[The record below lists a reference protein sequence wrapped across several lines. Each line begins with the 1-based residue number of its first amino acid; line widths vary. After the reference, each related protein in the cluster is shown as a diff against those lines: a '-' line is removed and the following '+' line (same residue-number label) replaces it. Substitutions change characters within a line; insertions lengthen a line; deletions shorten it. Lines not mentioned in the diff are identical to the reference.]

1 MAAKILTPDSIK
13 FYGFTINDY
22 DDGRVIEL
30 SGHIIYKDSDNVE
43 TRNKARIQIKLD
55 EASDADQAIINAM
68 ITLGETKLKAD
79 VDLE

>member
-13 FYGFTINDY
+13 FYGFTINDF

>member
-13 FYGFTINDY
+13 FYGFTINDF

-30 SGHIIYKDSDNVE
+30 TGQILYKDSNNVE

-55 EASDADQAIINAM
+55 EASDADKAIINAM

>member
-13 FYGFTINDY
+13 FYGFTINDF

-55 EASDADQAIINAM
+55 EASDADKAIINAM
-68 ITLGETKLKAD
+68 INLGESKIKAD

>member
-13 FYGFTINDY
+13 FYGFTINDF

-30 SGHIIYKDSDNVE
+30 KGHIIYKDSDNVE

-55 EASDADQAIINAM
+55 EASDADKAIINAM

>member
-55 EASDADQAIINAM
+55 EASDADKAIINAM
-68 ITLGETKLKAD
+68 INLGESKIKAD

>member
-13 FYGFTINDY
+13 FYGFTINDF

-30 SGHIIYKDSDNVE
+30 TGQILYKDSDNVE

-55 EASDADQAIINAM
+55 EASDADKAIINAM
-68 ITLGETKLKAD
+68 INLGESKIKAD

>member
-13 FYGFTINDY
+13 FYGFTINDF

-30 SGHIIYKDSDNVE
+30 TGQILYKDSDNVE

-55 EASDADQAIINAM
+55 EASDADKAIINAM

>member
-13 FYGFTINDY
+13 FYGFTINDF

-30 SGHIIYKDSDNVE
+30 SGHILYKDSDNVE

>member
-13 FYGFTINDY
+13 FYGFTINDF

-30 SGHIIYKDSDNVE
+30 SGHIVYKDSDNVE

-55 EASDADQAIINAM
+55 EASDADKVIINDM
-68 ITLGETKLKAD
+68 ITLGENKLKAE
-79 VDLE
+79 VNLE

>member
-13 FYGFTINDY
+13 FYGFTINDF

-30 SGHIIYKDSDNVE
+30 KGHIIYKDSDNVE
-43 TRNKARIQIKLD
+43 TRNKAGIQIKLD
-55 EASDADQAIINAM
+55 EASDADKAIINAM

>member
-13 FYGFTINDY
+13 FYGFTINDF

-30 SGHIIYKDSDNVE
+30 KGQILYKDSDNVE

-55 EASDADQAIINAM
+55 EASDADKAIINAM
-68 ITLGETKLKAD
+68 INLGESKIKAD

>member
-13 FYGFTINDY
+13 FYGFTINDF

-30 SGHIIYKDSDNVE
+30 KGHIIYKDSNNIE

-55 EASDADQAIINAM
+55 EASDADKAIINAM
-68 ITLGETKLKAD
+68 INLGESKIKAD

>member
-13 FYGFTINDY
+13 FYGFTINDF

-30 SGHIIYKDSDNVE
+30 SGHIVYKDSDNVE

-55 EASDADQAIINAM
+55 EASDADKAIINDM
-68 ITLGETKLKAD
+68 ITLGENKLKAE
-79 VDLE
+79 VNLE

>member
-1 MAAKILTPDSIK
+1 MAAKILTPESIK
-13 FYGFTINDY
+13 FYGFTINDF

-30 SGHIIYKDSDNVE
+30 TGQILYKDSNNVE

-55 EASDADQAIINAM
+55 EASDADKAIINAM

>member
-13 FYGFTINDY
+13 FYGFTINDF

-30 SGHIIYKDSDNVE
+30 KGHIIYKDSNNIE

-55 EASDADQAIINAM
+55 EASDADKAIINAM

>member
-13 FYGFTINDY
+13 FYGFTINDF

-30 SGHIIYKDSDNVE
+30 TGQILYKDSNNVE

-55 EASDADQAIINAM
+55 EASDADKAIINAM
-68 ITLGETKLKAD
+68 INLGESKIKAD

>member
-13 FYGFTINDY
+13 FYGFTINDF

-30 SGHIIYKDSDNVE
+30 TGRVTYKDSDNVE

-55 EASDADQAIINAM
+55 EASDADKAIINAM
-68 ITLGETKLKAD
+68 INLGESKIKAD

>member
-1 MAAKILTPDSIK
+1 MAAKILTPESIK
-13 FYGFTINDY
+13 FYGFTINDF

-30 SGHIIYKDSDNVE
+30 KGHIIYKDSNNIE

-55 EASDADQAIINAM
+55 EASDADKAIINAM
-68 ITLGETKLKAD
+68 INLGESKIKAD